1 MIINFGKALKNSFTV
16 KVFSKFLTFKSIPHE
31 TCPFDLE
38 INNNLINDLQFLVEV
53 QEYKDMYQ
61 RNPECEKTIIQ
72 KMKHIIDCFINNRI
86 PPRIRIDI
94 TEELSEK
101 IKEQKDYLSPYLF
114 LDAYVSILKS
124 NII

>member
-16 KVFSKFLTFKSIPHE
+16 KVFSKFLTFKSIPNDA
-31 TCPFDLE
+31 CPFDLE
-38 INNNLINDLQFLVEV
+38 TNNNLVNDLQFLVEV

-86 PPRIRIDI
+86 PPKIRIDI
-94 TEELSEK
+94 PENLSEV
-101 IKEQKDYLSPYLF
+101 ILEHKDYLSPYLF
-114 LDAYVSILKS
+114 LDAYVKFLS
-124 NII
+124 